1 MTAARWNLYIHPV
14 KNDKDFQFRARGRPG
29 KARGSRP
36 APRSGP
42 ASARP
47 RADAMLGTLAEAG
60 FSDTRARR
68 AVVTALCE
76 ADSGATP
83 ADLLARGRVRHARL
97 GQVTVYRT
105 LEILERLGLARK
117 LHQED
122 GRSTYAASSRG
133 HGHHVICRTCHRVA
147 EYEGCSIDKAL
158 RDASART
165 GYLVEGHWLEM
176 FGLCPSCRGKR

>member
-1 MTAARWNLYIHPV
+1 
-14 KNDKDFQFRARGRPG
+14 
-29 KARGSRP
+29 
-36 APRSGP
+36 
-42 ASARP
+42 
-47 RADAMLGTLAEAG
+47 MLGTLAEAG

-68 AVVTALCE
+68 AVVTALAE
-76 ADSGATP
+76 AESGATP
-83 ADLLARGRVRHARL
+83 ALLLARGRARHARL

-117 LHQED
+117 LYQED
-122 GRSTYAASSRG
+122 GCSTYAAASRG
-133 HGHHVICRTCHRVA
+133 HGHHVICRTCHKVA

-176 FGLCPSCRGKR
+176 FGLCPSCRRKK